1 MLTAEGITIRIGGK
15 TIVEGVTA
23 HVAPGEVLAILG
35 PNGAGKS
42 TLLRVLSGET
52 EPDTGTVLLEGSP
65 VSRSTCRNHARQR
78 GVMPQQSSLSFP
90 FTALEVAL
98 MGRTPHQKRGVETQ
112 RDVAIAAAALQKA
125 DVYHL
130 HERSYPTLSGG
141 EQQRVHFARV
151 LAQIWEA
158 PASGGRYLLL
168 DEPTSSL
175 DLAHQHETLS
185 TARDLAAEG
194 VGVAVVLHDLNLA
207 AEYADHIL
215 LMKNGRLHSRGTPAQ
230 VLTSR
235 NIEEV
240 YGLRAIVRRHPD
252 LDCPLVITC
261 SPRSSARAGQ
271 GERME
276 ETARTGKG
284 FHGEERDEHHAP
296 AGGLQNGSRNDA
308 LPPTPHAHNHFSYTN
323 RTS

>member
-1 MLTAEGITIRIGGK
+1 MLTAEGITIKIGAK
-15 TIVEGVTA
+15 TIVEGITA
-23 HVAPGEVLAILG
+23 QVVPGKMLAILG

-42 TLLRVLSGET
+42 TLLRVLSGEA
-52 EPDTGTVLLEGSP
+52 EPDAGTVLLEGSP
-65 VSRSTCRNHARQR
+65 VCRSTCRDHARQR
-78 GVMPQQSSLSFP
+78 GVMPQQSNLRFP
-90 FTALEVAL
+90 FTALEVTL

-112 RDVAIAAAALQKA
+112 HDIAIAAAALHKA

-158 PASGGRYLLL
+158 PPTGARYLLL

-185 TARDLAAEG
+185 TARELAAEG

-215 LMKNGRLHSRGTPAQ
+215 LMKNGRLYGQGTPAE
-230 VLTSR
+230 VLTAQ

-240 YGLRAIVRRHPD
+240 YGLRAIVQKHPD
-252 LDCPLVITC
+252 IDRPLVITC
-261 SPRSSARAGQ
+261 SPRSGAQ
-271 GERME
+271 GRWKEIRRDAFSNGVNGNE
-276 ETARTGKG
+276 GHNDFASPQE
-284 FHGEERDEHHAP
+284 HGNNQ
-296 AGGLQNGSRNDA
+296 L
-308 LPPTPHAHNHFSYTN
+308 SYIN